1 MINLPILNKGDAV
14 AIVATARKV
23 NLVDLNY
30 AIQYLDKQGYIPVIG
45 SSIGM
50 EKNQFAG
57 TDQERALDL
66 MQQIIDPK
74 VKAIWCAKGGYGSVR
89 ILPYLNAETIKSHP
103 KFLIGYSDV
112 TALHAYWHKLG
123 LPSIHGQMAVGCQTK
138 TNETLASVF
147 TLLKGGATCY
157 KFKAK
162 PFLKTGKV
170 TAPIVGGNL
179 SMLYSICGSRFN
191 FDTVGKILFLED
203 IDEYLYHI
211 DRMMLNLKN
220 NGLLTKLKGVLIGG
234 LTSMNDNEV
243 PFGKTA
249 EAIIWE
255 HVKDLNCPVAF
266 GFPSGHISDNRA
278 FIQGRL
284 ASLEVTDKQV
294 QFKQLA
300 YGCTQ

>member
-23 NLVDLNY
+23 NPGDLNY

-66 MQQIIDPK
+66 TQQILDPK

-89 ILPYLNAETIKSHP
+89 ILPYLNAEKIKSHP

-112 TALHAYWHKLG
+112 TTLHAYWHKLG
-123 LPSIHGQMAVGCQTK
+123 LPSIHGQMAVGSQTK

-162 PFLKTGKV
+162 PFLKTGEV

-191 FDTVGKILFLED
+191 FDTAGKILFLED

-284 ASLEVTDKQV
+284 ARLEVTDEQV